1 MNEKPMVHVH
11 LQQPTD
17 VKVSDDGSTCVS
29 QQIKHMVQWVNR
41 RIDEDLIHSIC
52 KMARAEGVTDV
63 TILDKEFIVSA
74 IRRSMREK
82 PSLVDMGDGLNCSEV
97 CCPNCGESVINY
109 WNKKINPPHCMM
121 CGQALDWSA
130 N

>member
-11 LQQPTD
+11 LRQPND

-29 QQIKHMVQWVNR
+29 QQIKHMVQWVHR

-52 KMARAEGVTDV
+52 EIARAEGVTDV

-82 PSLVDMGDGLNCSEV
+82 PSLIDMGDGFNCSEV

-121 CGQALDWSA
+121 CGQALDWSE